1 VSRFACVLSCLLL
14 AVPIGS
20 AAAERPLLWGFGV
33 KSCADFLEV
42 HEGWSKGEEEA
53 IAEYLAYRDWLAG
66 FVSGLSLATGE
77 DMLRGAELNATMDD
91 IAKRCT
97 AQGDEDF
104 FNATSAV
111 LRGLSLLP

>member
-14 AVPIGS
+14 VVPLGS
-20 AAAERPLLWGFGV
+20 LAAERPLLWGYGV
-33 KSCADFLEV
+33 KPCAEFLEV
-42 HEGWSKGEEEA
+42 RKGWLEGDESTS
-53 IAEYLAYRDWLAG
+53 AEYLAYRDWLAG

-77 DMLRGAELNATMDD
+77 DMLRGAALSSTLDD

-111 LRGLSLLP
+111 LRALSLLP